1 MADNNQENKAQKEE
15 GTEGT
20 DPLSVEQE
28 ESAPEPESSK
38 SDEGE
43 EVQPTNRYRTRSQ
56 TANATDGPESTKPSD
71 APATQDEASK
81 AEQPNDKAEAQGA
94 ETAEISKEEAKA
106 EAEISKEEAEAEAEM
121 SKEEA
126 VAEAEATNED
136 IKEEETSKKKKGGGC
151 FPCCG
156 KEED

>member
-20 DPLSVEQE
+20 DPPSIEQE
-28 ESAPEPESSK
+28 ESAPESSK
-38 SDEGE
+38 PDEGE

-56 TANATDGPESTKPSD
+56 TATDGPESTKLSD

-106 EAEISKEEAEAEAEM
+106 EAEISKEEAEAEAEI